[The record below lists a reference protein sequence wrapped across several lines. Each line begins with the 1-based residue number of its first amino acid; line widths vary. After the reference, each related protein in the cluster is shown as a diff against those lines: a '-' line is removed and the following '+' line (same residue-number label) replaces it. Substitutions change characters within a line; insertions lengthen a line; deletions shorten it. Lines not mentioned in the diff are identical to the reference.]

1 MKHALYPLVALL
13 FVAPA
18 FAQETVPAPAPEV
31 EEGFS
36 MMEQGAKLLF
46 KGLMAG
52 MEPAMDD
59 MSRALT
65 EMQPALKDL
74 MAMIGDINNYHA
86 PEMLE
91 NGDIIIRRKL
101 PSEVTPTAPEI
112 EL

>member
-1 MKHALYPLVALL
+1 MKCRIYALVALL
-13 FVAPA
+13 TVTPT
-18 FAQETVPAPAPEV
+18 FAQETVPSPEV

-36 MMEQGAKLLF
+36 MMEQGVKLLF

-74 MAMIGDINNYHA
+74 MAMIGDIDNYHA

-101 PSEVTPTAPEI
+101 PSELAPTAPEI

>member
-1 MKHALYPLVALL
+1 MKYAMYPLVALL
-13 FVAPA
+13 FAVPV
-18 FAQETVPAPAPEV
+18 FAQETVPKPLPEV

-74 MAMIGDINNYHA
+74 MAMIGDIDNYHA

-101 PSEVTPTAPEI
+101 PYELAPTGPEI

>member
-1 MKHALYPLVALL
+1 MRHAIYPFVALL
-13 FVAPA
+13 SAVPV
-18 FAQETVPAPAPEV
+18 FAQETVPTPPPDV
-31 EEGFS
+31 EEGFN

-46 KGLMAG
+46 KGLMAS

-74 MAMIGDINNYHA
+74 MAMIGDIDNYHA

-101 PSEVTPTAPEI
+101 PSELAPTAPEI